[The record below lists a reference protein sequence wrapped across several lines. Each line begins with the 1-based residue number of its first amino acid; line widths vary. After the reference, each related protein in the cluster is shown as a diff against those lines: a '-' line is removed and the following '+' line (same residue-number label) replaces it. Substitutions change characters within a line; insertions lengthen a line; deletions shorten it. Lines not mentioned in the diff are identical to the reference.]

1 MLDLPLHQGKPWHLN
16 AHQGRKTFARFI
28 GKRDRT
34 GLHALQEH
42 LGHVSRVMTDTAY
55 VGTDFEL
62 GELIND
68 EILKETRAA
77 LEDLLTASN
86 LSGHAGRMIA
96 SRSPFRGRTQ
106 DGDIGE
112 YIDFILK
119 DSGMVLGVCDWG
131 YCLYRR
137 EHSSCQGDDHGPN
150 AVLRTQSV
158 CARCANFAVSERHR
172 AVWENRKAR
181 NAQLLGHPALD
192 DESRKLAQER
202 ITECDRILRGLDGES
217 DSV

>member
-1 MLDLPLHQGKPWHLN
+1 MVDLPLHQGKPWRLN

-42 LGHVSRVMTDTAY
+42 LGHVSRVMTDAAY

-62 GELIND
+62 GELINN
-68 EILKETRAA
+68 EVLKETRAT

-106 DGDIGE
+106 DGELGE
-112 YIDFILK
+112 YLDFILK
-119 DSGMVLGVCDWG
+119 TAGWCWASATGAIASTVVSIPPAKVMTMDRMQ
-131 YCLYRR
+131 
-137 EHSSCQGDDHGPN
+137 SC
-150 AVLRTQSV
+150 
-158 CARCANFAVSERHR
+158 EHR
-172 AVWENRKAR
+172 AHA
-181 NAQLLGHPALD
+181 PA
-192 DESRKLAQER
+192 AP
-202 ITECDRILRGLDGES
+202 ILR
-217 DSV
+217 